1 MIGKE
6 IEKEGLPVAFVTA
19 MISIA
24 KQEGVNRIV
33 EGVAIPHPCGDPA
46 LTEEDDLSARRKI
59 VACAL
64 KALETDVEGPSVF
77 TPDIKYAKR

>member
-1 MIGKE
+1 M
-6 IEKEGLPVAFVTA
+6 PVALITA

-46 LTEEDDLSARRKI
+46 LSEEDDLVVRRKI
-59 VACAL
+59 VTCAL
-64 KALETDVEGPSVF
+64 RALETDVDGPTVF